1 MHDHRCDHASHTGLD
16 RRGFLGL
23 SLGGFLG
30 LSLGGLSNFAH
41 AQDGGG
47 GIAGFGSA
55 EHLVILWMNGAA
67 SQMETWDPKPGHKNG
82 GPTKAIKTR
91 AKGLQ
96 IAHTL
101 PRLAEHGDKLCVV
114 RSMAT
119 GEGNHQRARYFLH
132 TGYVP
137 SGTVRHPDIGALIC
151 QQKAEDESELP
162 AYISL
167 NGAPGPGAGVLGVAQ
182 APFRIQDPTKPVDN
196 LAYAKGVDE
205 KRFARR
211 RKLLSDLGQE
221 FGPNHGHADEVEG
234 HDKVVAKADR
244 MMHSKKI
251 KAFDLGQESESTRAA
266 YGKNKFGQGC
276 LMARRLIEQGTK
288 VVEVQLN
295 GWDTHKDNFT
305 RTTNLTGQLDLG
317 FSALLKD
324 LSERDLLQKTLV
336 VCMSE
341 FGRTPRIN
349 ENEGRDHYAKAWSMA
364 MAGGMIRGGQVI
376 GATSP
381 DGLRVVERPLNA
393 QDLMASIAHATGID
407 GKRTNYTKGGRPIQV
422 IDTPGRIIPEF
433 FKA

>member
-1 MHDHRCDHASHTGLD
+1 MHDHRCDLASHAGLS

-23 SLGGFLG
+23 SMGGFLG
-30 LSLGGLSNFAH
+30 LSMGGLSNFAL
-41 AQDGGG
+41 AQEGGG
-47 GIAGFGSA
+47 VPGFGAA

-91 AKGLQ
+91 AKGLE
-96 IAHTL
+96 IAHTM

-114 RSMAT
+114 RSMKT

-137 SGTVRHPDIGALIC
+137 SGTVRHPDIGSLIC
-151 QQKAEDESELP
+151 QQKADEASELP

-167 NGAPGPGAGVLGVAQ
+167 NGAPGPGAGILGVAQ

-196 LAYAKGVDE
+196 LSYANGVDE
-205 KRFARR
+205 ERFARR
-211 RKLLSDLGQE
+211 RKLMSDLGSE

-251 KAFDLGQESESTRAA
+251 KAFNLAEESEETRAA

-276 LMARRLIEQGTK
+276 LMARRLVEQGTK

-295 GWDTHKDNFT
+295 GWDTHKDNFN

-317 FSALLKD
+317 FSALLTD
-324 LSERDLLQKTLV
+324 LQQRDLLQKTLV

-364 MAGGMIRGGQVI
+364 MAGGAIRGGQVI

-381 DGLRVVERPLNA
+381 DGMRVVERPLNA
-393 QDLMASIAHATGID
+393 QDIIASLAHATGID
-407 GKRTNYTKGGRPIQV
+407 GKRTNYTKGGRPITV
-422 IDTPGRIIPEF
+422 VDSPGRLIPEF